1 MFAAAN
7 TLCIYGTAKKNSLCS
22 EFVLEHARG
31 VALTGGHHFGDYAA
45 LATLILDAMPR

>member
-7 TLCIYGTAKKNSLCS
+7 TLCIYGAAKKNSLCS
-22 EFVLEHARG
+22 ELVLEHARAL
-31 VALTGGHHFGDYAA
+31 ALTGGYHFGDYAA

>member
-7 TLCIYGTAKKNSLCS
+7 TQCNHGAAKKNSLCS
-22 EFVLEHARG
+22 ELVPEHVRA
-31 VALTGGHHFGDYAA
+31 VALTGCHHFGDYAA

>member
-7 TLCIYGTAKKNSLCS
+7 TLHIYGAAKKNSLCS
-22 EFVLEHARG
+22 ELVPEHARA

-45 LATLILDAMPR
+45 PATMILDAMPR